1 MDSFLTESYV
11 VVQMSLTVSQIYGVR
26 FGAKLPLPKSVQDN
40 IAKLRI
46 MPVVYKPFRPAKHAT
61 FRPKQEVQN
70 WREKALATYVSKI
83 RDKDDKDYHE
93 VFAILNKLSLQNI
106 QKLSEQA
113 ITIISKRD
121 EEFRLRITTLVFN
134 KAITESM
141 YAGILGDFAL
151 ILQKEFS
158 EVSED
163 LSTQAK
169 MFTKLYDNNVTLTYP
184 QASEV
189 DFDNKVILW
198 MKQKQTRRG
207 YAKFLTQ
214 LFVRNLINEDIML
227 TSLQDVTQEL
237 LVIAKQQK
245 TEQAEENV
253 TQYVDF
259 LFESSKVL
267 PATSIVLKQ
276 LIQKAI
282 QEILDIPRPDLPSL
296 SMRSRFRLEDVLKCV
311 QYTK

>member
-1 MDSFLTESYV
+1 
-11 VVQMSLTVSQIYGVR
+11 MSLTVSQIYGVR
-26 FGAKLPLPKSVQDN
+26 FGTKLPLPKSVQDN

-46 MPVVYKPFRPAKHAT
+46 MPVVYKPFRPAKHLT
-61 FRPKQEVQN
+61 FRPKNDVQN

-83 RDKDDKDYHE
+83 KDKDDKDYHE

-106 QKLSEQA
+106 QRLSEQA
-113 ITIISKRD
+113 ITIVSKRD
-121 EEFRLRITTLVFN
+121 DEFRLRITTLVFN

-141 YAGILGDFAL
+141 YAGILADFAL
-151 ILQKEFS
+151 VLQREFP
-158 EVSED
+158 EVAED

-169 MFTKLYDNNVTLTYP
+169 MFTKLYDNNVTLVYP
-184 QASEV
+184 QMSEP

-214 LFVRNLINEDIML
+214 LFVRNLVNEEIL
-227 TSLQDVTQEL
+227 ANSLQDVIQEML
-237 LVIAKQQK
+237 LIAKELK

-267 PATSIVLKQ
+267 PKTSTVLKE
-276 LIQKAI
+276 LIKKAV
-282 QEILDIPRPDLPSL
+282 EGILSIPRTELPSL
-296 SMRSRFRLEDVLKCV
+296 SMRSRFRLEDILKCV
-311 QYTK
+311 Q

>member
-1 MDSFLTESYV
+1 
-11 VVQMSLTVSQIYGVR
+11 MSLTVSQIYAVR

-46 MPVVYKPFRPAKHAT
+46 VPVTYKPFRPTKHT
-61 FRPKQEVQN
+61 IFRPKQDVQN

-93 VFAILNKLSLQNI
+93 IFAILNKLSLQNI
-106 QKLSEQA
+106 QKLSDNA
-113 ITIISKRD
+113 ISIMSHRD
-121 EEFRLRITTLVFN
+121 EEFRLRITTLIFD
-134 KAITESM
+134 KAIRESM

-151 ILQKEFS
+151 ALQKEFS

-163 LSTQAK
+163 LSMQAK
-169 MFTKLYDNNVTLTYP
+169 MFTKLYDNNITLIYP
-184 QASEV
+184 QVSEA
-189 DFDNKVILW
+189 DFDEKVILW

-214 LFVRNLINEDIML
+214 LFVRNVINEDIITGCL
-227 TSLQDVTQEL
+227 KDVVQEL
-237 LVIAKQQK
+237 MVIAKQEK
-245 TEQAEENV
+245 TEQTEENV

-267 PATSIVLKQ
+267 PASSTHVKQ
-276 LIQKAI
+276 LIRNAI
-282 QEILDIPRPDLPSL
+282 QDILEI
-296 SMRSRFRLEDVLKCV
+296 SR
-311 QYTK
+311 

>member
-1 MDSFLTESYV
+1 MDSFLTESYLLI
-11 VVQMSLTVSQIYGVR
+11 QMSLTVSQIYGVR
-26 FGAKLPLPKSVQDN
+26 FGTKLPLPKSVQDN

-46 MPVVYKPFRPAKHAT
+46 MPVVYKPFRPAKHLT
-61 FRPKQEVQN
+61 FRPKNDVQN

-83 RDKDDKDYHE
+83 KDKDDKDYHE

-106 QKLSEQA
+106 QRLSEQA
-113 ITIISKRD
+113 ITIVSKRD
-121 EEFRLRITTLVFN
+121 DEFRLRITTLVFN

-141 YAGILGDFAL
+141 YAGILADFAL
-151 ILQKEFS
+151 VLQREFP
-158 EVSED
+158 EVAED

-169 MFTKLYDNNVTLTYP
+169 MFTKLYDNNVTLVYP
-184 QASEV
+184 QMSEP

-214 LFVRNLINEDIML
+214 LFVRNLVNEEIL
-227 TSLQDVTQEL
+227 ANSLQDVIQEML
-237 LVIAKQQK
+237 LIAKELK

-267 PATSIVLKQ
+267 PKTSTVLKE
-276 LIQKAI
+276 LIKKAV
-282 QEILDIPRPDLPSL
+282 EGILSIPRTELPSL
-296 SMRSRFRLEDVLKCV
+296 SMRSRFRLEDILKCV
-311 QYTK
+311 Q

>member
-1 MDSFLTESYV
+1 MDSFLTESYLLI
-11 VVQMSLTVSQIYGVR
+11 QMSLTVSQIYGVR
-26 FGAKLPLPKSVQDN
+26 FGTKLPLPKSVQDN

-46 MPVVYKPFRPAKHAT
+46 MPVVYKPFRPAKHLT
-61 FRPKQEVQN
+61 FRPKNEIQN

-83 RDKDDKDYHE
+83 KDKDDKDYHE

-106 QKLSEQA
+106 QRLSEQA
-113 ITIISKRD
+113 ITIVSKRD
-121 EEFRLRITTLVFN
+121 DEFRLRITTLVFN

-141 YAGILGDFAL
+141 YAGILADFAL
-151 ILQKEFS
+151 ILQREFP
-158 EVSED
+158 EVAED
-163 LSTQAK
+163 VSTQAK
-169 MFTKLYDNNVTLTYP
+169 MFTKLYDNNVTLVYP
-184 QASEV
+184 QMSEP

-214 LFVRNLINEDIML
+214 LFVRNLVNEEIL
-227 TSLQDVTQEL
+227 ANSLQDVIQEML
-237 LVIAKQQK
+237 LIAKELK

-267 PATSIVLKQ
+267 PKTSTVLKE
-276 LIQKAI
+276 LIKKAV
-282 QEILDIPRPDLPSL
+282 EDILSIPRTELPSL
-296 SMRSRFRLEDVLKCV
+296 SMRSRFRLEDILKCV
-311 QYTK
+311 Q

>member
-1 MDSFLTESYV
+1 MDSFLTESSLLI
-11 VVQMSLTVSQIYGVR
+11 QMSLTVSQIYAVR

-46 MPVVYKPFRPAKHAT
+46 IPVVYKPFRPAKHVT

-70 WREKALATYVSKI
+70 WREKALTTYVSKI

-93 VFAILNKLSLQNI
+93 IFAILNKLSLQNI
-106 QKLSEQA
+106 QKLSENA
-113 ITIISKRD
+113 ISIMSKRD
-121 EEFRLRITTLVFN
+121 EEFRLRITTLIFN

-158 EVSED
+158 EVAED

-169 MFTKLYDNNVTLTYP
+169 MFTKLYDNTVTLIYP
-184 QASEV
+184 QMSEP

-214 LFVRNLINEDIML
+214 LFVRNLINEDIM
-227 TSLQDVTQEL
+227 TGSLKDVIQEITM
-237 LVIAKQQK
+237 IARQPK
-245 TEQAEENV
+245 TEQTEENV

-267 PATSIVLKQ
+267 PATSTSVKE
-276 LIQKAI
+276 LIRKAI
-282 QEILDIPRPDLPSL
+282 QEILEIPRSELTSL
-296 SMRSRFRLEDVLKCV
+296 SMRSRFRLEDVL
-311 QYTK
+311 QI

>member
-1 MDSFLTESYV
+1 
-11 VVQMSLTVSQIYGVR
+11 MSLTVSQIYGVR

-46 MPVVYKPFRPAKHAT
+46 MPVVYKPFRPAKHTA

-83 RDKDDKDYHE
+83 KDKDDKDYHE
-93 VFAILNKLSLQNI
+93 IFAILNKLSLQNI
-106 QKLSEQA
+106 QKLSENA
-113 ITIISKRD
+113 VSIMSKRD
-121 EEFRLRITTLVFN
+121 EEFRLRITTLIFN

-151 ILQKEFS
+151 ILQKEFP
-158 EVSED
+158 EVAED
-163 LSTQAK
+163 LLTQAK
-169 MFTKLYDNNVTLTYP
+169 MFTKLYDNSVTIVYP
-184 QASEV
+184 QSSEG

-214 LFVRNLINEDIML
+214 LFVRNLVNEDIMS
-227 TSLQDVTQEL
+227 TSLKDVIQEL
-237 LVIAKQQK
+237 LVIAKQPK
-245 TEQAEENV
+245 TEQMEENV

-259 LFESSKVL
+259 LFESSKIL
-267 PATSIVLKQ
+267 PANSNVLKE
-276 LIQKAI
+276 LIRNAI
-282 QEILDIPRPDLPSL
+282 QEILDIPRPELPSL

-311 QYTK
+311 Q

>member
-1 MDSFLTESYV
+1 
-11 VVQMSLTVSQIYGVR
+11 MSLTVSQIYGIR

-46 MPVVYKPFRPAKHAT
+46 MPIVYKPFRPTKHVP
-61 FRPKQEVQN
+61 FRPKHEVQN

-83 RDKDDKDYHE
+83 KDKDDKDYHE
-93 VFAILNKLSLQNI
+93 IFAILNKLSLQNI
-106 QKLSEQA
+106 QKLSESA
-113 ITIISKRD
+113 IATISKRD
-121 EEFRLRITTLVFN
+121 DEFRLRITTLIFN

-141 YAGILGDFAL
+141 YAGILADLAL
-151 ILQKEFS
+151 IFQNEFP
-158 EVSED
+158 EVGED

-184 QASEV
+184 QMTEP

-214 LFVRNLINEDIML
+214 LFVRKLVNEEIMVN
-227 TSLQDVTQEL
+227 SLKDVTQEMMA
-237 LVIAKQQK
+237 IAKEPK

-267 PATSIVLKQ
+267 PKTSIVLKQ
-276 LIQKAI
+276 LVQQAV
-282 QEILDIPRPDLPSL
+282 ENILGVPRGELPSL

-311 QYTK
+311 Q

>member
-1 MDSFLTESYV
+1 
-11 VVQMSLTVSQIYGVR
+11 MSLTVSQIYAVR

-46 MPVVYKPFRPAKHAT
+46 IPVVYKPFRPAKHVT

-70 WREKALATYVSKI
+70 WREKALTTYVSKI

-93 VFAILNKLSLQNI
+93 IFAILNKLSLQNI
-106 QKLSEQA
+106 QKLSENA
-113 ITIISKRD
+113 ISIMSKRD
-121 EEFRLRITTLVFN
+121 EEFRLRITTLIFN

-158 EVSED
+158 EVAED

-169 MFTKLYDNNVTLTYP
+169 MFTKLYDNTVTLIYP
-184 QASEV
+184 QMSEP

-214 LFVRNLINEDIML
+214 LFVRNLINEDIM
-227 TSLQDVTQEL
+227 TGSLKDVIQEITM
-237 LVIAKQQK
+237 IARQPK
-245 TEQAEENV
+245 TEQTEENV

-267 PATSIVLKQ
+267 PATSTSVKE
-276 LIQKAI
+276 LIRKAI
-282 QEILDIPRPDLPSL
+282 QEILEIPRSELTSL
-296 SMRSRFRLEDVLKCV
+296 SMRSRFRLEDVL
-311 QYTK
+311 QI